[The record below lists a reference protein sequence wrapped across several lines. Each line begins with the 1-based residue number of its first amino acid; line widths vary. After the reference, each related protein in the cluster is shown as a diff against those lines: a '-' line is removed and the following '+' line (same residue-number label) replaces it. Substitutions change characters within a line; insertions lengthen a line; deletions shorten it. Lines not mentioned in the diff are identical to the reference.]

1 MLPPTWPEIGD
12 TAPHFSARTDVNPSF
27 AFGSIGGRWVVM
39 LFFGSLAD
47 PVGRAAHE
55 QILSRR
61 AVFNDNDAAYFGI
74 SCDPRDRSERG
85 LKATPPGLRYFYD
98 DDLAVSRLYN
108 QEHTGGAPRMALL
121 LDRAMRVVAV
131 EPLERTDALLDV
143 LERCLAEEPGAPAV
157 MMAPVLTV
165 PRIFEPELCEA
176 LIAYYKAKG
185 GSESGVMREI
195 DGMTVGVLDG
205 SMKRRR
211 DASVEDPEL
220 KDLMIRRLSR
230 RLVPEI
236 KRAFNWQATR
246 IERYMVACYDAEIG
260 GYFNAHR
267 DNTTA
272 GTAHRVFAV
281 SLNLNSDYDGGELC
295 FPEFGPRTYRPPPG
309 GATVF
314 SCSLLHAATP
324 VTRGTRYVFVPF
336 LYDETHAR
344 IRDANRDKLLTK
356 EKKDA
361 EPKVQAAE

>member
-1 MLPPTWPEIGD
+1 MLPPSWIEVGD
-12 TAPHFSARTDVNPSF
+12 MAPQFSARTDVNPSF
-27 AFGSIGGRWVVM
+27 AFGSMGGRWLVM

-55 QILSRR
+55 QVVARR
-61 AVFNDNDAAYFGI
+61 ALFDDTDASYFGV
-74 SCDPRDRSERG
+74 SCDPRDRTERG
-85 LKATPPGLRYFYD
+85 LKATPPGLRFFYD

-108 QEHTGGAPRMALL
+108 QDHVGGEPRMAVL

-131 EPLERTDALLDV
+131 EPLERTGALLER
-143 LERCLAEEPGAPAV
+143 LELCLAAEPGEPAV
-157 MMAPVLTV
+157 LMAPVLTV
-165 PRIFEPELCEA
+165 PRVFEPELCQT
-176 LIAYYKAKG
+176 LINYYEAKG
-185 GSESGVMREI
+185 GSQSGVMREI
-195 DGMTVGVLDG
+195 NGLTVGVMDD

-211 DASVEDPEL
+211 DAKVEDPDL
-220 KDLMIRRLSR
+220 KALMVRRLGR
-230 RLVPEI
+230 RLIPEI

-246 IERYMVACYDAEIG
+246 IERYMVACYDEEDRG
-260 GYFNAHR
+260 FFKAHR

-295 FPEFGPRTYRPPPG
+295 FPEFGPGTYRPPPG

-336 LYDETHAR
+336 LYDDAHAR
-344 IRDANRDKLLTK
+344 IRAANRDKLVTK
-356 EKKDA
+356 ARQDDET
-361 EPKVQAAE
+361 QAAE